1 MCWVSGPCWLGC
13 LRGWGLRTSLLRLT
27 HFGAVSGGRPG
38 EALRVSW
45 SANSPCSPDSQ
56 LPRPGLSA
64 RLTGTATYF
73 SHLLPNRH
81 AGACLRCRRGSHP
94 GPLGHFLLTSSW
106 WAMRGVPSLRFPR
119 RNLECPLHKAGQ
131 ALWALDLTPEE
142 ERGPSPLQ
150 DRPLPKSEFCS
161 EAHSTGPGMGEDP
174 EWLVPH
180 VRWGCFWF

>member
-45 SANSPCSPDSQ
+45 SANSPSSPRLLVAKARAVRSAHRDCYLL
-56 LPRPGLSA
+56 LPPPAKQTRWGLSTLQEGISSRA
-64 RLTGTATYF
+64 SRP
-73 SHLLPNRH
+73 LPVD
-81 AGACLRCRRGSHP
+81 LQ
-94 GPLGHFLLTSSW
+94 LVGHEG
-106 WAMRGVPSLRFPR
+106 GVPSLCFPR

-150 DRPLPKSEFCS
+150 DRPLPKSEFFS
-161 EAHSTGPGMGEDP
+161 EAHSMGPGMGRTLSG
-174 EWLVPH
+174 WCLM
-180 VRWGCFWF
+180 